1 MKYLIKAKIEVDGIV
16 DKHDVIGALFGQT
29 EGLLSP
35 ELDLREL
42 QDKGRIGRIIVDIK
56 PYNNKVRG
64 EIRIPSNLDRAETA
78 LLAALIET
86 VDKVGPYSARIQ
98 VTRIIDLR
106 LEKLKKAVERAKEI
120 LRTWQSTEVPDLREL
135 LREIEASTK
144 PPSLIEYGP
153 EKLPAGPE
161 VEKSDTL
168 IIVEGRADVINLMR
182 YGYYNTIAI
191 EGARGEIPKTVKELA
206 RKKKKVIAFVD
217 GDHAGDLILE
227 ELLRS
232 VKVDYVA
239 RAPPGREVED
249 LSGREIARALNN
261 AIPAE
266 QYLRVK
272 EVKEEA
278 RAEEKKVEEEKKEEK
293 PKPLRIEVPEEVVK
307 EAKKLQGTLE
317 ALIYD
322 KNWKLIDRVPVRDL
336 YNRIKSLKEGEAAA
350 IIFDGIVTQRIL
362 DAAAEKGITLIAG
375 ARIGNITKRDE
386 KIGLLTIYD
395 LVS

>member
-56 PYNNKVRG
+56 PHNNKVRG

-98 VTRIIDLR
+98 VTRIIDMR

-135 LREIEASTK
+135 LREIEESTK

-206 RKKKKVIAFVD
+206 RKKKRVIAFVD

-261 AIPAE
+261 ATPAE
-266 QYLRVK
+266 QYLRAK
-272 EVKEEA
+272 EVKEA
-278 RAEEKKVEEEKKEEK
+278 RVEEKKAEEEKKEK
-293 PKPLRIEVPEEVVK
+293 PKTLRIEVPEEVIK

-336 YNRIKSLKEGEAAA
+336 YNRIKSLKEGEAVA

-362 DAAAEKGITLIAG
+362 DVAAEKGITLIAG
-375 ARIGNITKRDE
+375 ARIGSITKRDE